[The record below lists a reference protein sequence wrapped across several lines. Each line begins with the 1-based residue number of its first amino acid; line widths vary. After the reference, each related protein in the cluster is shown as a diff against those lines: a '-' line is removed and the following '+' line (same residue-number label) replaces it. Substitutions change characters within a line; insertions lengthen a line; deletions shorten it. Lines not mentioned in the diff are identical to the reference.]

1 MDGSW
6 WLFCLL
12 WSVLLTGAAYVLL
25 PIHAPDSCGDNV
37 NDSDDDDN
45 DEKKQRNKKVDDRHD
60 AWPSDGDRTNSDDPI
75 VVEEIS
81 TTIAHPLTSDDH
93 PDLDPTPLTLVDLP
107 PEVHCEILSFLD
119 RRGAVGYVGAARALR
134 VLGHRQAMALR
145 PTVAIGECMCGC
157 DMHICDRC
165 SCGQRA
171 DGINLTIYMGCSTMC
186 YSVHITKLLAAGRV
200 DDARALCRRLEGLVL
215 PAFAHL
221 GDTGARQ
228 ALTSW
233 LLYDVV
239 TGCGLSARVDAGG
252 AALAHEMA
260 GTCVF
265 RQEVWESGQV
275 LGIDGA
281 IERGH
286 YTCTQE
292 CLTAEEIN
300 ERPVHFWDPL
310 GCISV
315 NTIMERAANAGDDP
329 VALDRLALLCRGA
342 QHFDPTTLADGAAW
356 GRRITKWNRS
366 SRQPIGDKAI
376 AVIRQHVP
384 NIGEIASCESRN
396 SSGTWTPYQAEA
408 LWEAFLAR
416 RFDEADQLCALARE
430 ALGDGGDARAIHH
443 RINGATT
450 PKRLHRHVLSAAD
463 PAVGIQV
470 ADILSRHF
478 PRTWTA
484 KMCANVFGRCRS
496 GTECRPCTA
505 TLHVEHLAYA
515 GPLSL
520 GGRQVCFALW
530 PSPHKRGCRV
540 KDTRE
545 RALALLR
552 QPSVRWP
559 RRAALTAAAYGDIEV
574 LEALAPERATD
585 APWLPDS
592 PPPAWTI
599 DVVALLAA
607 AGYERH
613 ACTMASRYGIDRMTI
628 NVTETIAALDR
639 TKPHKPWSRLYST
652 VLPRCPLPLAA
663 LLSLHRA
670 DARHTLQEAIHSG
683 VGIPMNA
690 VDAVHMAAAF
700 PGIFDGQQ
708 ASHALKPT
716 RAVGAIDWLCGQ
728 TGMGFDAAY
737 VTSCASIGATAVVY
751 HLVVRRGVVCDV
763 DAIREALPRW
773 VGSYFE
779 PDRDDDDGDDTVC
792 DGDGD
797 ETTGPPAW
805 IDFMEPV
812 LRAAVA
818 EPTGAGPADNGG
830 GNLCDP

>member
-12 WSVLLTGAAYVLL
+12 WSALLTGAAYVLL
-25 PIHAPDSCGDNV
+25 PMHALDRFDG
-37 NDSDDDDN
+37 DDDD
-45 DEKKQRNKKVDDRHD
+45 DDVEKKQRTKETN
-60 AWPSDGDRTNSDDPI
+60 DGHGVSPNNRGC
-75 VVEEIS
+75 
-81 TTIAHPLTSDDH
+81 LGRDDH
-93 PDLDPTPLTLVDLP
+93 PDVETSLTTIVHPSASDGNPDLDSTPLALVDLP

-119 RRGAVGYVGAARALR
+119 PRGAVGYVGAARALR
-134 VLGHRQAMALR
+134 VLGHQQAMALR
-145 PTVAIGECMCGC
+145 PAVAIGECVCGC
-157 DMHICDRC
+157 DMHLCDRC

-171 DGINLTIYMGCSTMC
+171 DGINLTIAMGCSAMC

-200 DDARALCRRLEGLVL
+200 DDARALCRQLEGLVL

-233 LLYDVV
+233 LLYDAVCC
-239 TGCGLSARVDAGG
+239 CGASARVDATG
-252 AALAHEMA
+252 AALAHEMV
-260 GTCVF
+260 GMCVF

-275 LGIDGA
+275 LGIGGA

-286 YTCTQE
+286 YACAQE

-300 ERPVHFWDPL
+300 ARPALFWEPL
-310 GCISV
+310 SCI
-315 NTIMERAANAGDDP
+315 TDCAIMERASNAGDDP

-342 QHFDPTTLADGAAW
+342 QHFDATRFADGAAW
-356 GRRITKWNRS
+356 GRGITKWNRNN
-366 SRQPIGDKAI
+366 RRPIGDKAI

-384 NIGEIASCESRN
+384 DIGEIAPCESR
-396 SSGTWTPYQAEA
+396 SSGTWTSYQAEA
-408 LWEAFLAR
+408 LWEAFLTK
-416 RFDEADQLCALARE
+416 RFDEADRLCALARE
-430 ALGDGGDARAIHH
+430 ALGDEDASAIHH

-450 PKRLHRHVLSAAD
+450 SERLHRHVLSAAD
-463 PAVGIQV
+463 PAVGIHV
-470 ADILSRHF
+470 ADIMSRHF
-478 PRTWTA
+478 PRTWAA
-484 KMCANVFGRCRS
+484 KMRTNVFGRCRS
-496 GTECRPCTA
+496 GKECRPCTA
-505 TLHVEHLAYA
+505 TLHVEHLTYT

-520 GGRQVCFALW
+520 GGHQVCFALW
-530 PSPHKRGCRV
+530 PSPHKRGRRV
-540 KDTRE
+540 GDSRE

-552 QPSVRWP
+552 QSSVRWP

-574 LEALAPERATD
+574 LEALAPERAAD
-585 APWLPDS
+585 ASWLSDS

-628 NVTETIAALDR
+628 NVTETIAALNR

-652 VLPRCPLPLAA
+652 ALPRCPLPLAT

-708 ASHALKPT
+708 ASHVLKPT

-737 VTSCASIGATAVVY
+737 VTSCASIGATAVVH

-763 DAIREALPRW
+763 DAIRKALPRW

-779 PDRDDDDGDDTVC
+779 PDRDNDDDDDDDDSVC

-797 ETTGPPAW
+797 ETTKRPPAW

-812 LRAAVA
+812 LRAAVGEA
-818 EPTGAGPADNGG
+818 AGAGPAGDGNGDP
-830 GNLCDP
+830 CDS